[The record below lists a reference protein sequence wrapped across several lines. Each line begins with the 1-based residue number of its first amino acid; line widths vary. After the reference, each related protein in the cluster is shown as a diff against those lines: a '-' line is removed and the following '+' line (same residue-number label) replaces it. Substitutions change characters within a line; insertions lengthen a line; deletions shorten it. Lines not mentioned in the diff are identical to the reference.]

1 MSINLCAVSGRLT
14 KDVESRTTQSGKSV
28 ASFTLAVDD
37 GFGDN
42 KRTYFFRVNVWGN
55 MADSCAKYL
64 TKGQK
69 ATVQGRLQQ
78 RKWES
83 NGQKHE
89 IVEIVASNVEFGEKP
104 KGAQGGDGWQDADDE
119 TIPF

>member
-42 KRTYFFRVNVWGN
+42 KKTYFFRVNVWGN
-55 MADSCAKYL
+55 MADSCGKYL

-78 RKWES
+78 RKWEKD
-83 NGQKHE
+83 GQKHE
-89 IVEIVASNVEFGEKP
+89 TIEIVASNVEFGEKP
-104 KGAQGGDGWQDADDE
+104 KGAGGGGWQDADDE
-119 TIPF
+119 DIPF